1 MKLSGADQKTVND
14 FFRNYVDRGYKN
26 PMNAVRLNVDHTDAH
41 RRTIFEVCNALLD
54 EKIPFWT
61 EVRLKCGCIPDV
73 VAPTHVVPII
83 EVLSSETEKQF
94 YDITIVGPT
103 GLYKNKGTK
112 AAVNIAH
119 KVKQR
124 QYKHKKSNGKN

>member
-26 PMNAVRLNVDHTDAH
+26 QMNAVRLNVDHTDAH

-94 YDITIVGPT
+94 YDKKFDKYPSCL
-103 GLYKNKGTK
+103 LYTSPSPRD
-112 AAVNIAH
+112 
-119 KVKQR
+119 QR
-124 QYKHKKSNGKN
+124 GSRMPGCG

>member
-1 MKLSGADQKTVND
+1 MKLSGEDQKTVND
-14 FFRNYVDRGYKN
+14 FFRNYVDGGYKN

-41 RRTIFEVCNALLD
+41 RRTIFEVCNALID
-54 EKIPFWT
+54 ERIPFWT

-94 YDITIVGPT
+94 YDKKFDKYPSNLRSHILVNA
-103 GLYKNKGTK
+103 LQDFNKD
-112 AAVNIAH
+112 VLF
-119 KVKQR
+119 
-124 QYKHKKSNGKN
+124 

>member
-14 FFRNYVDRGYKN
+14 FFRNYVDGGYKN

-94 YDITIVGPT
+94 YDKKFDKYPSSLQSHI
-103 GLYKNKGTK
+103 L
-112 AAVNIAH
+112 VNALQDFD
-119 KVKQR
+119 KDVLF
-124 QYKHKKSNGKN
+124 